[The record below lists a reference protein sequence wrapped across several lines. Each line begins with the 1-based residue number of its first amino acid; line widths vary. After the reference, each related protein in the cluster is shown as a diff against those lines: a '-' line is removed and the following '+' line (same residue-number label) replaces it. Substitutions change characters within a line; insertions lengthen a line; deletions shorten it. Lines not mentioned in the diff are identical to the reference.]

1 MGGNSMGRE
10 ERKEVIRERLDQ
22 NLSEEQKENIAGVV
36 KIAEHNKGNF
46 FQSIT
51 FQNIIINVVILI
63 AFIVYAIISNIAL
76 QSVKSQALVASENE
90 LICAE
95 ESAQLRQDIIHI
107 SAEINRTLGQCE
119 AGNIMSASEF
129 DDMNSYI
136 DDLENHLTYM
146 ESSIIVSNVS
156 DGEQIVADLRTTTEA
171 FASSA
176 ETLKGYIAASDM
188 AGAIGYVS
196 SEYGAN
202 LEATYASI
210 DAVDAAITSLS
221 EGFSGYL
228 DSYISQ
234 VSLKGYLVMGIVVV
248 LIIVSFLLSFIRINK
263 TILGISYELQS
274 IINNINRGKGDLTA
288 RINTKTKTELAMI
301 SDCINQFLGTLQNVI
316 RDVKNGATV
325 LTSSSD
331 SVVLKIQ
338 SASDNVTN
346 TSAAMQELAAS
357 MENVAHTTGSLHDNL
372 SLVKE
377 AADSIDSEAKAGSE
391 KASEIKAEADAIKR
405 EANAKKENT
414 GSKMEEL
421 SKVLEESVKESEQVN
436 QIGDLTNEI
445 LDIAS
450 QTNLLA
456 LNASIE
462 AARAGE
468 AGKGF
473 AVVADEISTL
483 AANSRDTA
491 GNIQEIS
498 AKVTAAVKTLSDN
511 AVQVI
516 DFINENV
523 LADYDAFVDTGAK
536 YENTATM
543 IDEMLAS
550 FSERAKNLNDVM
562 KEMADRIETIS
573 NSVSESSDA
582 ISLSASAT
590 SEIVGEIQGI
600 NDAMD
605 QNNDV
610 TKQLNSSTQKFE
622 IV

>member
-1 MGGNSMGRE
+1 MGRE
-10 ERKEVIRERLDQ
+10 ERKETIRERLDQ

-51 FQNIIINVVILI
+51 FQNIIVNVVILI
-63 AFIVYAIISNIAL
+63 AFIVYAIISNTAM

-107 SAEINRTLGQCE
+107 SAEINRTLGQCG
-119 AGNIMSASEF
+119 AGDIMSASEF

-156 DGEQIVADLRTTTEA
+156 DGEQLVADLRTNTEA

-176 ETLKGYIAASDM
+176 ETLKDYIAASDV

-196 SEYGAN
+196 TEYGTN
-202 LEATYASI
+202 LEAAYASL

-228 DSYISQ
+228 DSYIAQ
-234 VSLKGYLVMGIVVV
+234 VSMKGYFVMGIVVV

-263 TILGISYELQS
+263 TILSISYELQS

-301 SDCINQFLGTLQNVI
+301 SDGINEFLGTLQGVI
-316 RDVKNGATV
+316 KDVKNGASV
-325 LTSSSD
+325 LSTSSD
-331 SVVLKIQ
+331 SMVVKIQ

-346 TSAAMQELAAS
+346 TSAAMEELAAS
-357 MENVAHTTGSLHDNL
+357 MENVSTTAIDLNDKVFEVREATNAIDAEAKEGASKANEIKTAADEIK
-372 SLVKE
+372 KE
-377 AADSIDSEAKAGSE
+377 ATE
-391 KASEIKAEADAIKR
+391 KKD
-405 EANAKKENT
+405 NT
-414 GSKMEEL
+414 GAKMEEL
-421 SKVLEESVKESEQVN
+421 SRVLEVSVKESEQVN

-473 AVVADEISTL
+473 AVVADEISKL

-516 DFINENV
+516 EFINENV
-523 LADYDAFVDTGAK
+523 LADYDAFVETGSK
-536 YENTATM
+536 FEDTATM
-543 IDEMLAS
+543 IDEMLAT
-550 FSERAKNLNDVM
+550 FSDKADNLNNVM
-562 KEMADRIETIS
+562 NEMADRIETIS
-573 NSVSESSDA
+573 NSVNESSNA
-582 ISLSASAT
+582 IGMSAQAAT
-590 SEIVGEIQGI
+590 EIVGEIQGI
-600 NDAMD
+600 NEAMD

-610 TKQLNSSTQKFE
+610 TKQLNASTQKFE

>member
-1 MGGNSMGRE
+1 
-10 ERKEVIRERLDQ
+10 
-22 NLSEEQKENIAGVV
+22 
-36 KIAEHNKGNF
+36 
-46 FQSIT
+46 
-51 FQNIIINVVILI
+51 
-63 AFIVYAIISNIAL
+63 
-76 QSVKSQALVASENE
+76 
-90 LICAE
+90 
-95 ESAQLRQDIIHI
+95 
-107 SAEINRTLGQCE
+107 
-119 AGNIMSASEF
+119 
-129 DDMNSYI
+129 
-136 DDLENHLTYM
+136 M

-156 DGEQIVADLRTTTEA
+156 DGEQIVADLRTNTEA

-176 ETLKGYIAASDM
+176 ETLKGYITASDM

-196 SEYGAN
+196 SEYGTN
-202 LEATYASI
+202 LEAAYASL

-234 VSLKGYLVMGIVVV
+234 VSMKGYLVMGIVVA

-301 SDCINQFLGTLQNVI
+301 SDGINEFLGTLQGVI
-316 RDVKNGATV
+316 KDVKEGASV
-325 LTSSSD
+325 LSTSSD
-331 SVVLKIQ
+331 SMVVKIQ

-346 TSAAMQELAAS
+346 TSAAMEELAAS
-357 MENVAHTTGSLHDNL
+357 MENVSTTAIDLNDKVFEVREATNAIDAEAKEGASKANEIKTAADEIK
-372 SLVKE
+372 KE
-377 AADSIDSEAKAGSE
+377 ATE
-391 KASEIKAEADAIKR
+391 KKD
-405 EANAKKENT
+405 NT
-414 GSKMEEL
+414 GAKMEEL
-421 SKVLEESVKESEQVN
+421 SRVLEVSVKESEQVN

-473 AVVADEISTL
+473 AVVADEISKL

-516 DFINENV
+516 EFINENV
-523 LADYDAFVDTGAK
+523 LADYDAFVETGSK
-536 YENTATM
+536 FEDTATM
-543 IDEMLAS
+543 IDEMLAT
-550 FSERAKNLNDVM
+550 FSDKADNLNNVM
-562 KEMADRIETIS
+562 NEMADRIETIS
-573 NSVSESSDA
+573 NSVNESSNA
-582 ISLSASAT
+582 IGMSAQAAT
-590 SEIVGEIQGI
+590 EIVGEIQGI
-600 NDAMD
+600 NEAMD

-610 TKQLNSSTQKFE
+610 TKQLNASTQKFE

>member
-1 MGGNSMGRE
+1 MGRE
-10 ERKEVIRERLDQ
+10 ERKEAIRERLDQ

-51 FQNIIINVVILI
+51 FQNIIVNVVILI
-63 AFIVYAIISNIAL
+63 AFIVYAIISNTAM

-107 SAEINRTLGQCE
+107 SAEINRTLGQCG
-119 AGNIMSASEF
+119 AGDILSASEF
-129 DDMNSYI
+129 HDMNSYI

-156 DGEQIVADLRTTTEA
+156 DGEQLVADLRTNTES

-176 ETLKGYIAASDM
+176 ETLKGYIAASDV

-196 SEYGAN
+196 TEYGTN
-202 LEATYASI
+202 LEAAYASL

-234 VSLKGYLVMGIVVV
+234 VSMKGYLVMGIVVV

-301 SDCINQFLGTLQNVI
+301 SDGINEFLGTLQGVI
-316 RDVKNGATV
+316 KDVKNGASV
-325 LTSSSD
+325 LSTSSD
-331 SVVLKIQ
+331 SMVVKIQ

-346 TSAAMQELAAS
+346 TSAAMEELAAS
-357 MENVAHTTGSLHDNL
+357 MENVSTTAIDLNDKVFEVREATNAIDAEAKEGASKANEIKTAADEIK
-372 SLVKE
+372 KE
-377 AADSIDSEAKAGSE
+377 ATE
-391 KASEIKAEADAIKR
+391 KKD
-405 EANAKKENT
+405 NT
-414 GSKMEEL
+414 GAKMEEL
-421 SKVLEESVKESEQVN
+421 SRVLEVSVKESEQVN

-473 AVVADEISTL
+473 AVVADEISKL

-516 DFINENV
+516 EFINENV
-523 LADYDAFVDTGAK
+523 LADYDAFVETGSK
-536 YENTATM
+536 FEDTATM
-543 IDEMLAS
+543 IDEMLAT
-550 FSERAKNLNDVM
+550 FSDKADNLNNVM
-562 KEMADRIETIS
+562 NEMADRIETIS
-573 NSVSESSDA
+573 NSVNESSNA
-582 ISLSASAT
+582 IGMSAQAAT
-590 SEIVGEIQGI
+590 EIVGEIQGI
-600 NDAMD
+600 NEAMD

-610 TKQLNSSTQKFE
+610 TKQLNASTQKFE

>member
-1 MGGNSMGRE
+1 MGRE
-10 ERKEVIRERLDQ
+10 ERKEAIRERLDQ

-51 FQNIIINVVILI
+51 FQNIIVNVVILV
-63 AFIVYAIISNIAL
+63 AFIVYAIISNTAM

-119 AGNIMSASEF
+119 AGTIMSASEF

-156 DGEQIVADLRTTTEA
+156 DGEQIVADLRTNTEA

-196 SEYGAN
+196 TEYGTN
-202 LEATYASI
+202 LEAAYASL

-234 VSLKGYLVMGIVVV
+234 VSMKGYFVMGIVVV

-301 SDCINQFLGTLQNVI
+301 SDGINEFLGTLQGVI
-316 RDVKNGATV
+316 KDVKEGASV
-325 LTSSSD
+325 LSTSSD
-331 SVVLKIQ
+331 SMVVKIQ

-346 TSAAMQELAAS
+346 TSAAMEELAAS
-357 MENVAHTTGSLHDNL
+357 MENVSTTAIDLNDKVFEVREATNAIDAEAKEGASKANEIKMAADEIK
-372 SLVKE
+372 KE
-377 AADSIDSEAKAGSE
+377 ATE
-391 KASEIKAEADAIKR
+391 KKD
-405 EANAKKENT
+405 NT
-414 GSKMEEL
+414 GAKMEEL
-421 SKVLEESVKESEQVN
+421 SRVLEVSVKESEQVN

-473 AVVADEISTL
+473 AVVADEISKL

-516 DFINENV
+516 EFINENV
-523 LADYDAFVDTGAK
+523 LADYDAFVETGSKFEDTAI
-536 YENTATM
+536 M
-543 IDEMLAS
+543 IDEMLAT
-550 FSERAKNLNDVM
+550 FSDKADNLNNVM
-562 KEMADRIETIS
+562 NEMADRIETIS
-573 NSVSESSDA
+573 NSVNESSNA
-582 ISLSASAT
+582 IGMSAQAAT
-590 SEIVGEIQGI
+590 EIVGEIQGI
-600 NDAMD
+600 NEAMD

>member
-1 MGGNSMGRE
+1 MGRE
-10 ERKEVIRERLDQ
+10 ERKEAIRERLDQ
-22 NLSEEQKENIAGVV
+22 NLSEEQKENLAGVV

-51 FQNIIINVVILI
+51 FQNIIVNVVILI
-63 AFIVYAIISNIAL
+63 AFIVYAIISNTAM

-156 DGEQIVADLRTTTEA
+156 DGEQIVADLRTNTEA

-188 AGAIGYVS
+188 AGAIGYVT
-196 SEYGAN
+196 SEYGTN
-202 LEATYASI
+202 LEAAYASL

-234 VSLKGYLVMGIVVV
+234 VSMKGYFVMGIVVV

-301 SDCINQFLGTLQNVI
+301 SDGINEFLGTLQGVI
-316 RDVKNGATV
+316 KDVKEGASV
-325 LTSSSD
+325 LSTSSD
-331 SVVLKIQ
+331 SMVVKIQ

-346 TSAAMQELAAS
+346 TSAAMEELAAS
-357 MENVAHTTGSLHDNL
+357 MENVSTTAIDLNDKVFEVREATNAIDAEAKEGASKANEIKMAADEIK
-372 SLVKE
+372 KE
-377 AADSIDSEAKAGSE
+377 ATE
-391 KASEIKAEADAIKR
+391 KKD
-405 EANAKKENT
+405 NT
-414 GSKMEEL
+414 GAKMEEL
-421 SKVLEESVKESEQVN
+421 SRVLEVSVKESEQVN

-473 AVVADEISTL
+473 AVVADEISKL

-516 DFINENV
+516 EFINENV
-523 LADYDAFVDTGAK
+523 LADYDAFVETGSK
-536 YENTATM
+536 FEDTATM
-543 IDEMLAS
+543 IDEMLAT
-550 FSERAKNLNDVM
+550 FSDKADNLNNVM
-562 KEMADRIETIS
+562 NEMADRIETIS
-573 NSVSESSDA
+573 NSVNESSNA
-582 ISLSASAT
+582 IGMSAQAAT
-590 SEIVGEIQGI
+590 EIVGEIQGI
-600 NDAMD
+600 NEAMD

>member
-1 MGGNSMGRE
+1 MGRE
-10 ERKEVIRERLDQ
+10 ERKETIRERLDQ

-51 FQNIIINVVILI
+51 FQNIIVNVVILI
-63 AFIVYAIISNIAL
+63 AFIVYAIISNTAM

-107 SAEINRTLGQCE
+107 SAEINRTLGQCG
-119 AGNIMSASEF
+119 AGDIMSASEF

-156 DGEQIVADLRTTTEA
+156 DGEQLVADLRTNTEA

-176 ETLKGYIAASDM
+176 ETLKGYIAASDV

-196 SEYGAN
+196 TEYGTN
-202 LEATYASI
+202 LEAAYASL

-234 VSLKGYLVMGIVVV
+234 VSMKGYFVMGIVVV

-301 SDCINQFLGTLQNVI
+301 SDGINEFLGTLQGVI
-316 RDVKNGATV
+316 KDVKNGASV
-325 LTSSSD
+325 LSTSSD
-331 SVVLKIQ
+331 SMVVKIQ

-346 TSAAMQELAAS
+346 TSAAMEELAAS
-357 MENVAHTTGSLHDNL
+357 MENVSTTAIDLNDKVFEVREATNAIDAEAKEGASKANEIKTAADEIK
-372 SLVKE
+372 KE
-377 AADSIDSEAKAGSE
+377 ATE
-391 KASEIKAEADAIKR
+391 KKD
-405 EANAKKENT
+405 NT
-414 GSKMEEL
+414 GAKMEEL
-421 SKVLEESVKESEQVN
+421 SRVLEVSVKESEQVN

-473 AVVADEISTL
+473 AVVADEISKL

-516 DFINENV
+516 EFINENV
-523 LADYDAFVDTGAK
+523 LADYDAFVETGSK
-536 YENTATM
+536 FEDTATM
-543 IDEMLAS
+543 IDEMLAT
-550 FSERAKNLNDVM
+550 FSDKADNLNNVM
-562 KEMADRIETIS
+562 NEMADRIETIS
-573 NSVSESSDA
+573 NSVNESSNA
-582 ISLSASAT
+582 IGMSAQAAT
-590 SEIVGEIQGI
+590 EIVGEIQGI
-600 NDAMD
+600 NEAMD

-610 TKQLNSSTQKFE
+610 TKQLNASTQKFE